1 MEFLM
6 TIENH
11 LYRLKEKHAELEESI
26 WDEYHQI
33 QPDELKIKTL
43 KTIKL
48 RLKEE
53 LDRLHH

>member
-1 MEFLM
+1 MP
-6 TIENH
+6 IENH
-11 LYRLKEKHAELEESI
+11 LNRLKEKHAEIEESI
-26 WDEYHQI
+26 WEEYHQT

-53 LDRLHH
+53 LNRLHH